1 MKMHSPNL
9 AVTSVSYDGE
19 TFDADERGV
28 FDVPEKAAAE
38 LQAHGLI
45 PGEPKPVTPQAPAA
59 PSASPAP
66 GVPPTGNPAQWKA
79 ETLEAEAKRLE
90 INPTL
95 PRPELVKAV
104 ATARR
109 AEAEKAAAEAEGQGQ
124 DSQGGTG
131 PEGQE

>member
-1 MKMHSPNL
+1 MKMHSPENQ
-9 AVTSVSYDGE
+9 VTSVSFDGE

-38 LQAHGLI
+38 LMAHGLI
-45 PGEPKPVTPQAPAA
+45 PGEPKPVTPQVPAA
-59 PSASPAP
+59 PPAPPAP
-66 GVPPTGNPAQWKA
+66 GVPPSGNPAQWKA
-79 ETLEAEAKRLE
+79 DVLEAEAKRLGVDTTM
-90 INPTL
+90 PHTKV
-95 PRPELVKAV
+95 VKGV
-104 ATARR
+104 ADARK

>member
-1 MKMHSPNL
+1 MKMHSPENL
-9 AVTSVSYDGE
+9 VTSVSFGGE

-38 LQAHGLI
+38 LQAQGLI
-45 PGEPKPVTPQAPAA
+45 PGEPKPAEGQGLTT
-59 PSASPAP
+59 P
-66 GVPPTGNPAQWKA
+66 GVPPSGNPAQWKA
-79 ETLEAEAKRLE
+79 DVLEAEAKRLGVDTTM
-90 INPTL
+90 PHTKV
-95 PRPELVKAV
+95 VKGV
-104 ATARR
+104 ADARK